1 MESMPERRARR
12 DGALPEPRRW
22 CITGVAGFIGSHLLE
37 RLLAA
42 DQEVAG
48 LDNLSTGHRTNLDEV
63 RRRVTPAQWARFRF
77 HEGDIRRRE
86 DVSRVVTGA
95 ERVLHQAAL
104 VSVPLSIAEP
114 VQAHDINVTGFLN
127 VLEAARAAGVS
138 RVVYASSSAVYG
150 DATDL
155 PARED
160 RIGSPLSAY
169 ALSKR
174 MDEEYAA
181 LYERCYGQVSVGL
194 RYFNVFGA
202 RQDPE
207 GAYAAV
213 IPRWTLAWLRD
224 EPVTIHGDGGATRDF
239 CPVQAVVEANLRAAL
254 ADLPPEA
261 PRVFNVGLGEATS
274 LNTLAEHLRR
284 EVVRHHPAAAGRPA
298 QHGPERAGDIRH
310 SCADVSAAR
319 RWLGWSHEGGFQ
331 AGLPEVVQ
339 WFAGGR
345 RSVGAAAREDGPSK
359 VRLAPCATTS
369 NPGAKTFGQDEQDGQ
384 DSPIPA

>member
-1 MESMPERRARR
+1 MNLDPTITS
-12 DGALPEPRRW
+12 W

-37 RLLAA
+37 RLLAG
-42 DQEVAG
+42 DREVSG
-48 LDNLSTGHRTNLDEV
+48 LDNFSTGHRRNLDEV
-63 RRRVTPAQWARFRF
+63 RSRVTPAQWARFRF
-77 HEGDIRRRE
+77 HEGDIRRRQ
-86 DVSRVVTGA
+86 DVATVVAGA

-104 VSVPLSIAEP
+104 VSVPLSIAQP
-114 VQAHDINVTGFLN
+114 ALAHDINVTGFLH
-127 VLEAARAAGVS
+127 VLEASRAAGVA

-150 DATDL
+150 DATEL

-160 RIGSPLSAY
+160 RIGTPLSPY

-174 MDEEYAA
+174 MNEEYAA
-181 LYERCYGQVSVGL
+181 LFERCYGQVSVGL

-202 RQDPE
+202 RQDPQ

-254 ADLPPEA
+254 ADLPPGS

-274 LNTLAEHLRR
+274 LNTLADCLRK
-284 EVVRHHPAAAGRPA
+284 EVARHHPGAADRPPR
-298 QHGPERAGDIRH
+298 HGPERVGDIRH
-310 SCADVSAAR
+310 SRADVSAAR

-339 WFAGGR
+339 WFA
-345 RSVGAAAREDGPSK
+345 SEGAAPS
-359 VRLAPCATTS
+359 AP
-369 NPGAKTFGQDEQDGQ
+369 P
-384 DSPIPA
+384 PR